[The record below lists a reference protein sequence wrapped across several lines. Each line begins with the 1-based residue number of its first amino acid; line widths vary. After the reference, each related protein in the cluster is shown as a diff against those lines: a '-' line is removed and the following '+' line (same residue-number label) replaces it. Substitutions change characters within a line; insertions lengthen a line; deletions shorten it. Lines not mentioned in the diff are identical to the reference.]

1 MAGPPVFVSA
11 TEPRVAV
18 VVVTRNRISDL
29 LTTLGHLE
37 ALPERPKIVVVD
49 NASSDGTARAVRQRH
64 PDVEVVPLGEN
75 LGGAGRN
82 VGVSRVD
89 APYVA
94 FSDDDSW
101 WAPGS
106 LTRAADILDRH
117 PRLALLAGR
126 IMVGPQEKEDPICAE
141 MATGPLPAESDMP
154 GPPVLGFLACA
165 AVARRS
171 AYLEAGGFDPRL
183 LIGGEEELLAA
194 DLAAAGWG
202 LAYVGEVVAHHHPS
216 SVRDGSERKRSGIR
230 NDLWFTWLRRPLPT
244 AVRHTLPVARAALR
258 DADVRAGLITALKAL
273 PWVLRR
279 RRVLPRHVENDLRA
293 LDRERGVRALTG

>member
-1 MAGPPVFVSA
+1 M
-11 TEPRVAV
+11 AV
-18 VVVTRNRISDL
+18 VVVTRNRVSDL
-29 LTTLGHLE
+29 LTALGYLE

-49 NASSDGTARAVRQRH
+49 NASSDGTARAVRQRY
-64 PDVEVVPLGEN
+64 PEIEVVPLGEN

-82 VGVSRVD
+82 VGVSCVD

-126 IMVGPQEKEDPICAE
+126 ILVGSQEKEDPICAE
-141 MATGPLPAESDMP
+141 MAGGPLPAEPDMP

-165 AVARRS
+165 AVVRRS

-216 SVRDGSERKRSGIR
+216 SVRDRSERKRSGIR

-244 AVRHTLPVARAALR
+244 AVRHTLPVVRAALR
-258 DADVRAGLITALKAL
+258 DADVRAGLIEALKGL
-273 PWVLRR
+273 PWVLRKR
-279 RRVLPRHVENDLRA
+279 RILPRHVENDLRA